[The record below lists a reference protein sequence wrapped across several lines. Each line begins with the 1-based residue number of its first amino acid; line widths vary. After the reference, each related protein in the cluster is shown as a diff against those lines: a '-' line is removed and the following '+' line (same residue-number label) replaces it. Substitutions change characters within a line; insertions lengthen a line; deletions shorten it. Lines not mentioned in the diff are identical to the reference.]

1 MQRERYIY
9 ILYVYTYTHIYIYIY
24 IHTLIYIYTYTYTY
38 IYMNGYP
45 THNPTPALFFTL
57 VPRASAKMQ
66 FPTSKCIR
74 RVVRICL
81 GCGLGLGL

>member
-1 MQRERYIY
+1 
-9 ILYVYTYTHIYIYIY
+9 
-24 IHTLIYIYTYTYTY
+24 
-38 IYMNGYP
+38 MNGYP

-81 GCGLGLGL
+81 GCGLGFRLGFVFLASAFPVQVWF